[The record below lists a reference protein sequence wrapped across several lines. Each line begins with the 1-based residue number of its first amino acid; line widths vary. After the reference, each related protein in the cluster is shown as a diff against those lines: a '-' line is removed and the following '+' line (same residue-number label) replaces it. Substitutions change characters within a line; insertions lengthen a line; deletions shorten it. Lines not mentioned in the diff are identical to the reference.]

1 MGVTAQND
9 YPKKYVVIYEI
20 DTGYM
25 DCIAICDKAEEAYGH
40 AYLQLGDGL
49 EEGSYYITLPERRE
63 GDNGYIIERRD
74 KADDKLMAWC
84 TVLFYR
90 EAGDA
95 E

>member
-1 MGVTAQND
+1 MSEQND

-25 DCIAICDKAEEAYGH
+25 ECIAICDNAEEAYGH
-40 AYLQLGDGL
+40 AYLQLGEGL
-49 EEGSYYITLPERRE
+49 EESTYYITLPERRE
-63 GDNGYIIERRD
+63 GDNGYIIECRD

-90 EAGDA
+90 EAG
-95 E
+95 ESE